1 MKRFHV
7 GSRGPTYDFERS
19 LHCYDARTEPGQ
31 TFSIELRT
39 ITLAATV
46 SEIVRRRH
54 FKKENDISRATAQH
68 VPTVSRTD
76 CPRPMTTPGGGP
88 LQNPHLNRRRE
99 IYLPYTPAVQ

>member
-54 FKKENDISRATAQH
+54 FKRRMTSAGRRRARANGISHRLPTTHDHTRRRAT
-68 VPTVSRTD
+68 
-76 CPRPMTTPGGGP
+76 
-88 LQNPHLNRRRE
+88 QNPHLNRRRE